1 MKPTPKGWPRIAV
14 AIAYQDPAT
23 AIDWLCK
30 AFGFEVRL
38 KVEGEGGSIVH
49 SELEYGEGVVMVT
62 GVSKEKR
69 FESPRAIGG
78 ANTQNL
84 MIYVDDL
91 DAHLARAKEGGAT
104 ITKEPT
110 VSDYGEEYWT
120 DRAYQAEDPDGHLW
134 YFSQRLRG

>member
-14 AIAYQDPAT
+14 AIFYEDPAA
-23 AIDWLCK
+23 AIDWLCR
-30 AFGFEVRL
+30 AFGFQVRL

-49 SELEYGEGVVMVT
+49 SELEYGEGVVMVA
-62 GVSKEKR
+62 GVSAER
-69 FESPRAIGG
+69 RHQSPRAFGG

-91 DAHLARAKEGGAT
+91 DAHLARAKEAGAR
-104 ITKEPT
+104 ITMEPK
-110 VSDYGEEYWT
+110 VSDYGEEYWS
-120 DRAYQAEDPDGHLW
+120 DRSYQAEDPDGHRW